1 MARARPDWVQTL
13 DPESGHWCWHSAL
26 RQESRWEKPPIRAGW
41 MEWRDANGNAFYVDD
56 AGVSTW
62 DPPWADDDAEAADEA
77 PETTREAPDAPVA
90 PQAPAPPPREAVA
103 PQPPAPPAP
112 VSKTDAVE
120 VLKPM
125 DRAAPKTPAYYGAN
139 AAEADETGS
148 TYAPP
153 RPGTDLLAYERR
165 RAAALVAAYREQLTK
180 SRERRLRD
188 DRAAL
193 DRDCAALDRER
204 QLLALERLRSAHRN
218 LPARSTVAALVVAT
232 GLARNQ

>member
-1 MARARPDWVQTL
+1 MARCRADWRQVL
-13 DPESGHWCWHSAL
+13 DPETGHWCWHSAL
-26 RQESRWEKPPIRAGW
+26 RQESRWEKPPIAEGW
-41 MEWRDANGNAFYVDD
+41 LEWRDANGNAFYVDG
-56 AGVSTW
+56 AGGSTW
-62 DPPWADDDAEAADEA
+62 DPLWADDAADEA

-120 VLKPM
+120 VLTPM
-125 DRAAPKTPAYYGAN
+125 DRAAPEAPAYYGAN
-139 AAEADETGS
+139 AAEADGTGS

-165 RAAALVAAYREQLTK
+165 RAAALVAAYREQINK
-180 SRERRLRD
+180 SRERRIRD
-188 DRAAL
+188 DREAL
-193 DRDCAALDRER
+193 ARDRAALDRER
-204 QLLALERLRSAHRN
+204 QLLALERLRSADRN
-218 LPARSTVAALVVAT
+218 LPARATVAALVVAT

>member
-1 MARARPDWVQTL
+1 
-13 DPESGHWCWHSAL
+13 
-26 RQESRWEKPPIRAGW
+26 

-56 AGVSTW
+56 AGGSTW
-62 DPPWADDDAEAADEA
+62 EPPWADDADDEA

-90 PQAPAPPPREAVA
+90 PQAPAPPPPPVA
-103 PQPPAPPAP
+103 
-112 VSKTDAVE
+112 KTDV
-120 VLKPM
+120 VPK
-125 DRAAPKTPAYYGAN
+125 APRDDGAYCG
-139 AAEADETGS
+139 EG

-188 DRAAL
+188 DREAL
-193 DRDCAALDRER
+193 DRDRAALDRER
-204 QLLALERLRSAHRN
+204 QLLALERLRSSGRN
-218 LPARSTVAALVVAT
+218 LPSRSAIAALAVAT

>member
-1 MARARPDWVQTL
+1 MARCRPDWKQVV

-56 AGVSTW
+56 NGASTW
-62 DPPWADDDAEAADEA
+62 DPPWAEDDAEEAPDEA
-77 PETTREAPDAPVA
+77 PETTREAPDAPMH
-90 PQAPAPPPREAVA
+90 PPAPPPREAVV
-103 PQPPAPPAP
+103 PQPPAPPLVA
-112 VSKTDAVE
+112 KTDDV

-125 DRAAPKTPAYYGAN
+125 DRAASKAPADYGAN

-148 TYAPP
+148 TYAPS
-153 RPGTDLLAYERR
+153 RAGTDLLAYERR

-188 DRAAL
+188 DREAL
-193 DRDCAALDRER
+193 DRDRAALDRER
-204 QLLALERLRSAHRN
+204 QLLALERLRSENRN
-218 LPARSTVAALVVAT
+218 LPARATVAALVVST
-232 GLARNQ
+232 GLARNR